1 MYLPEVGILSHNQ
14 ICKTNI
20 IYNRCMWEDIR
31 NQHQISNRRIGHRQ
45 TKWGHPVQCLTKC
58 QGTPTNLVY
67 GPYHPFHLNLLEKF
81 EVWLNVWRH
90 PKGFKVYLLPY
101 SCWEEGAIIQLA
113 TSSSP
118 KVPGPSLSRTPKSIK
133 IYKSK
138 GQPKF
143 PKVIWCS
150 GCNPMGMQDLLS
162 ISSHLGYDAP
172 VRVRCE
178 VRGPSKREV

>member
-1 MYLPEVGILSHNQ
+1 MSE
-14 ICKTNI
+14 
-20 IYNRCMWEDIR
+20 
-31 NQHQISNRRIGHRQ
+31 
-45 TKWGHPVQCLTKC
+45 
-58 QGTPTNLVY
+58 GTP
-67 GPYHPFHLNLLEKF
+67 
-81 EVWLNVWRH
+81 
-90 PKGFKVYLLPY
+90 KGSRFTCYLTPAGR
-101 SCWEEGAIIQLA
+101 EGGIIQLA

-118 KVPGPSLSRTPKSIK
+118 KVPGPSLSHTPKSIK

-178 VRGPSKREV
+178 VRGPSKCEV